1 MYIKKIEKTEQWYT
15 HVVAHLYTCICS
27 KTYIWL
33 FLLLLYFQS
42 FNAMWSSVFVM
53 INLFTQNVCAGL
65 TPPPHTTFLNIK
77 FTTKNEY
84 ISGSDYK
91 KIGNIYTYAYTII
104 LMHGECI
111 HVIQTYIICTCILIT
126 VTRL

>member
-1 MYIKKIEKTEQWYT
+1 
-15 HVVAHLYTCICS
+15 
-27 KTYIWL
+27 
-33 FLLLLYFQS
+33 
-42 FNAMWSSVFVM
+42 M

-65 TPPPHTTFLNIK
+65 TPPPPNTTFLNTK

-104 LMHGECI
+104 LMHGE
-111 HVIQTYIICTCILIT
+111 YM
-126 VTRL
+126 